1 MGYTAG
7 KTKLMIGLGMSSISD
22 SWYGFAQNEKTV
34 EGYAETVNNG
44 IIPIFRGHLL
54 TETDLIIRKHI
65 LNLMCNLETEWS
77 LGLPLLIKKEIIGR
91 LQEMVADQ
99 LIEITDNKVIVKEEG
114 RMYIRNICM
123 AFDLKLIENKPNTRL
138 FSMTI

>member
-1 MGYTAG
+1 
-7 KTKLMIGLGMSSISD
+7 MSSISD

-34 EGYAETVNNG
+34 EGYAETVNND

-114 RMYIRNICM
+114 RMYVRNICM